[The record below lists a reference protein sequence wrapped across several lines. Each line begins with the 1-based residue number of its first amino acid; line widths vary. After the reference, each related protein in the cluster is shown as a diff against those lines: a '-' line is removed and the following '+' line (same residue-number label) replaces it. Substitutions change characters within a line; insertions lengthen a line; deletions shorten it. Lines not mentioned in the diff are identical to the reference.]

1 MGVTIRGERE
11 LIRQLEERLGDR
23 AARRISD
30 QALKAGAAIFVHE
43 LKTQL
48 ATFRDKGFT
57 IKEVTISD
65 PMFVGNTRVI
75 KVHWRG
81 PHGRY
86 RIIHLN
92 EKGTVKN
99 PNPRGKGA
107 IARALRNSEDLYRAA
122 IKRAIEEGI

>member
-1 MGVTIRGERE
+1 MGVTIRGEMELLRE
-11 LIRQLEERLGDR
+11 LERRLGER
-23 AARRISD
+23 AATRISD
-30 QALKAGAAIFVHE
+30 QALKAGAALFVQE
-43 LKTQL
+43 LRTQL

-57 IKEVTISD
+57 VEEVTISE

-92 EKGTVKN
+92 ENGTVKN
-99 PNPRGKGA
+99 PNPPGKGK
-107 IARALRNSEDLYRAA
+107 IRRALRNSEDLYRMA